1 MSVMHNQTQPMTR
14 VDTQPLTRVDRNQ
27 PGEGPTGAGSL
38 TIPIRK
44 RTLEEVL
51 LRRHERLVKWSQVI
65 TLIFMVLETAIAF
78 RVVLK
83 LIAANPASPF
93 AQFVYQMTGLF
104 LAPFNGLTATPSAA
118 GAVLE
123 VPALIAM
130 AVYGVLCYFIIRFMW
145 VIFDRANPGDAI
157 KYKEDL

>member
-1 MSVMHNQTQPMTR
+1 MSVLPSQTHPTK
-14 VDTQPLTRVDRNQ
+14 PVDRNQ
-27 PGEGPTGAGSL
+27 PATSRVVEDTAPA
-38 TIPIRK
+38 IPVRR
-44 RTLEEVL
+44 RTPQEVL
-51 LRRHERLVKWSQVI
+51 LKQHERLVKWSQVI
-65 TLIFMVLETAIAF
+65 TLIFVVLETAIAF

-104 LAPFNGLTATPSAA
+104 LAPFNGLTAMPSAE

-130 AVYGVLCYFIIRFMW
+130 AVYAVLCYFIIRFMW
-145 VIFDRANPGDAI
+145 VIFDRANAGDAI
-157 KYKEDL
+157 KYEQGL